1 MPQTWLDQ
9 AYTWKFIYLG
19 IAYKN
24 VFFFIYYVLS
34 SVNRIILEEYYFWEQ
49 KGMESREEN
58 DREM

>member
-1 MPQTWLDQ
+1 MAGSGLHLE
-9 AYTWKFIYLG
+9 IYLFG
-19 IAYKN
+19 YCIQER
-24 VFFFIYYVLS
+24 FFFIYYVLS